1 MCNISMAK
9 HKGFYSSSAGK
20 YISKKEFLSVG
31 KGKKFESGG
40 MFGTFDKKGK
50 LVARSLVNIRI

>member
-1 MCNISMAK
+1 MAK
-9 HKGFYSSSAGK
+9 RKGFYSPSAGK

-31 KGKKFESGG
+31 QSKKITSGG
-40 MFGTFDKKGK
+40 MSGTFDKKGK